1 MKDIIYRLFLILTH
15 KNFPIPG
22 NYLYIQYLPSHFFP
36 GITRVGLLYDKISP
50 LIFADIAMTLW
61 HAINTIHN
69 NKKKYLFLE
78 HEHTPYVLRI
88 SYYGTIFRAE
98 KTSNYIKSAACL
110 LCQITFFE
118 HTYVIHFLTLKKYQ
132 QDRIVSENSKIIIW
146 SCTKNIYDYQQSE
159 CLNFG
164 DR

>member
-1 MKDIIYRLFLILTH
+1 MKDIICRLFLILTH

-22 NYLYIQYLPSHFFP
+22 NYLCSIQYLVTSFQE
-36 GITRVGLLYDKISP
+36 LLELAYYMIKISP

-88 SYYGTIFRAE
+88 PYHDTIFRAE
-98 KTSNYIKSAACL
+98 KTNYIKSAVCL

-118 HTYVIHFLTLKKYQ
+118 HTFVINFITLKKYQ
-132 QDRIVSENSKIIIW
+132 QDRISSIRK
-146 SCTKNIYDYQQSE
+146 
-159 CLNFG
+159 
-164 DR
+164 